1 MLCMAHPIRVL
12 HVIGMFN
19 CMSTIAWSTARS
31 PPRIRSAERDS
42 GLTGTPVT
50 EPRPERGGTPRG
62 VNNFEMRITPQGTR
76 VKATSSTYYIAPQ
89 HREVAFRL

>member
-62 VNNFEMRITPQGTR
+62 VNNFEMRITPHQGHIINILHS
-76 VKATSSTYYIAPQ
+76 ATTSRSG
-89 HREVAFRL
+89 V

>member
-50 EPRPERGGTPRG
+50 EPRPERGGTTPRG
-62 VNNFEMRITPQGTR
+62 VNNFEMRITPQGHIINILHSAST
-76 VKATSSTYYIAPQ
+76 TSRSG
-89 HREVAFRL
+89 V